1 MEKMKRFIDV
11 HIPVTTCTL
20 RCHYCYITHN
30 RLFDN
35 KLPTFKYS
43 PEHVSKALSIERLGG
58 ICMFNFCGGGETL
71 LPPEVPNY
79 IKALLEEGHYV
90 MVVTNAT
97 VNRAFDEISKFPAEL
112 MGRLFFK
119 FSYHYLQLKERGLLD
134 RFFMNINKMRNAGAS
149 FTVEVTPSDEL
160 IPYIE
165 EMNELAL
172 QKTGAKPH
180 ITVARD
186 ERNMKEVA
194 ILTNLSRNSYKKTWS
209 LNNSP
214 LFDYKISV
222 FNQKR
227 REFCYAGDWTFSL
240 DLGSGIMSQCI
251 CSLYRQNIFDN
262 VAEPIKFKA
271 IGHHCLLPHCWN
283 AHAYLSFGSIPEH
296 QAPTYDT
303 LRNRVCEDGSE
314 WLQPEMKSFM
324 QRKLKEANEEY
335 SWGKKKTIDCE
346 MFCRETM
353 RSLKHVL
360 VSKLKIHK

>member
-1 MEKMKRFIDV
+1 MKRFIDV
-11 HIPVTTCTL
+11 HVPVTTCTL

-43 PEHVSKALSIERLGG
+43 PDRVRKALSKERLGG
-58 ICMFNFCGGGETL
+58 VCMFNLCGGGETL
-71 LPPEVPNY
+71 LPPEVPQY

-97 VNRAFDEISKFPAEL
+97 VDRAFDEIEKFPPEL
-112 MGRLFFK
+112 MKRLFFK
-119 FSYHYLQLKERGLLD
+119 FSYHYLQLKERGLID
-134 RFFMNINKMRNAGAS
+134 RFFKNIEKMQKAGAS
-149 FTVEVTPSDEL
+149 FTVEATPSDEL
-160 IPYIE
+160 SPYIE
-165 EMNELAL
+165 EMNNIAI
-172 QKTGAKPH
+172 QYTGAKPH

-194 ILTNLSRNSYKKTWS
+194 ILTNRTREEYKKTWS
-209 LNNSP
+209 VNDSP
-214 LFDYKISV
+214 LFDYKLSV

-227 REFCYAGDWTFSL
+227 TEFCYAGDWTFSL
-240 DLGSGIMSQCI
+240 DLGTGILSQCI

-262 VAEPIKFKA
+262 VEEPIRFKA

-303 LRNRVCEDGSE
+303 LRNRVREDGSE
-314 WLQPEMKSFM
+314 WLKPEMKAFM
-324 QRKLKEANEEY
+324 QCKLKEANNEY
-335 SWGKKKTIDCE
+335 SESTKKKIDCE
-346 MFCRETM
+346 MTCREALRT
-353 RSLKHVL
+353 LKHSV
-360 VSKLKIHK
+360 VRFIKRK